1 MNDSLIS
8 DKKKYTTPYYIITY
22 INTICLNIE
31 GVENIVI
38 FKKLRKNWI
47 RIRILVPFRIRTQDP
62 NSNFCFL
69 IFSVKGV
76 KLITIFFKF
85 WAYYSRIL
93 YNKWF
98 LYKNYILMLLVE
110 LYASLSR
117 FFLLPGSG
125 STFHEVEKD
134 PDPKHWNLPLVIV

>member
-8 DKKKYTTPYYIITY
+8 DKKKYTTPYYIIIY

-31 GVENIVI
+31 GVENIFI

-76 KLITIFFKF
+76 ILITIFFLNFELIIHVYYTISDFFIKIIFLCF
-85 WAYYSRIL
+85 WLNCMRVYHD
-93 YNKWF
+93 
-98 LYKNYILMLLVE
+98 
-110 LYASLSR
+110 
-117 FFLLPGSG
+117 FFCYP
-125 STFHEVEKD
+125 D
-134 PDPKHWNLPLVIV
+134 PDQRSMK